1 MDRSGRT
8 FVRVRRYGSG
18 YLGTV
23 EVPTDDGSAR
33 LRVVADAGSK
43 AEALAR
49 AAAMAEELF
58 KNPIVQAIIP
68 PQAQSAVRSAKL
80 LAAASR
86 GGYKKLR
93 SLWRRLKGPGKK
105 RIAKALAQ
113 EAARVEGLDEVGFRL
128 PWKHKR
134 TKRAPSRF
142 KRSSSVPPQMS
153 RGMRSDAS
161 EPQHEEPEDYD
172 DEEYADE

>member
-8 FVRVRRYGSG
+8 FVRIRRGGCG
-18 YLGTV
+18 YIGTV
-23 EVPTDDGSAR
+23 EVPSDDGSAR

-58 KNPIVQAIIP
+58 KNPLVQAMIP
-68 PQAQSAVRSAKL
+68 PQAQAAVRSAKL
-80 LAAASR
+80 LAGASR

-93 SLWRRLKGPGKK
+93 GLWRRLRGPGKK

-113 EAARVEGLDEVGFRL
+113 EQARVEGLDELGAFRL
-128 PWKHKR
+128 PFRRHKR
-134 TKRAPSRF
+134 TKRAPASF
-142 KRSSSVPPQMS
+142 KRSSSRPPV
-153 RGMRSDAS
+153 RY
-161 EPQHEEPEDYD
+161 EEPEDDYD
-172 DEEYADE
+172 DEELHDE